1 MKFNSLILIDVW
13 DEEWRKKHDT
23 DGSRVFIAKLLDF
36 VEMFSFENV
45 ILSLGFDNTG
55 KASSLPRS
63 GREREGGI
71 THQDVLDVYP
81 DAICV
86 QTLDDVKSI
95 CPENSNVLVG
105 GTAWNLCLHEKPIS
119 FVSLHDAGYRV
130 YSSKEICDTSMYSIA
145 IVEDDYFKNDKLIKW
160 QQKYGMWRILGNPK
174 KENLKI

>member
-45 ILSLGFDNTG
+45 ILSLG
-55 KASSLPRS
+55 SSPRS
-63 GREREGGI
+63 
-71 THQDVLDVYP
+71 THQDILDVYP
-81 DAICV
+81 DSICV

-95 CPENSNVLVG
+95 CPEKSNVLVG
-105 GTAWNLCLHEKPIS
+105 GTAWHQCLHEKPIS

>member
-13 DEEWRKKHDT
+13 DEEWRKKHDS
-23 DGSRVFIAKLLDF
+23 DGYRVFTSKLLDF

-95 CPENSNVLVG
+95 CPEKSNVLVG

-119 FVSLHDAGYRV
+119 FISLNNAGYRV
-130 YSSKEICDTSMYSIA
+130 YSSKEICDTWVYSIDT
-145 IVEDDYFKNDKLIKW
+145 VEDDYFENDKRIKW
-160 QQKYGMWRILGNPK
+160 QQKYGMWRMEK
-174 KENLKI
+174 KHFGFK